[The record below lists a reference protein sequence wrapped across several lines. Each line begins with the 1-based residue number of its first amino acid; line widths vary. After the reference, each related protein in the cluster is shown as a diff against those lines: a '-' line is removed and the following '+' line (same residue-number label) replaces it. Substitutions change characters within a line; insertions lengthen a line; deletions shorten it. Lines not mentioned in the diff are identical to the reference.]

1 MLWIG
6 IGIWSPHHAF
16 STTIVCQIWKDKI
29 IHGSLLGDKCDHHA
43 VVEALN
49 PNNGMI
55 PNGSHIHSKQTKG
68 YWQPSYAEH
77 GDKDPQS
84 CCYHL
89 TCGTGLEKTWSIMDH
104 CWVTTTIMIPST
116 SGWNSKPTWT
126 MVSTPHISKV
136 IHNLLIHMLWMGIW
150 SPHHAVTTTLVGPGL
165 ESQLK
170 SLITT
175 RCKMIPSCSGWGSHP
190 TWNGSHFHFKHIKSY
205 WQPSYMLWMGI
216 WSPHHAV
223 TTTLVGPNLES
234 PTRWQM
240 KPSCSGWGSHPTMEW
255 FPHPLKAYKRGL
267 TYFICCGWGSVAP
280 HHAFTSTL
288 VGPDLECQLKS
299 LMTSGRQMISSC
311 IVWGSK
317 HTWNGSHI
325 HFKYTRGYWQPSCA
339 MDEDMEHPS
348 CCYHHTLVGPDLESQ
363 LKSLITDRWQMIP
376 SCIGKAV
383 IPHGMVPTSSLNI
396 EEIIDILH
404 MLWMGIWS
412 PHHTVTTTL
421 CHRPWYWREIYP
433 DYGASR

>member
-205 WQPSYMLWMGI
+205 WHL
-216 WSPHHAV
+216 H
-223 TTTLVGPNLES
+223 
-234 PTRWQM
+234 
-240 KPSCSGWGSHPTMEW
+240 
-255 FPHPLKAYKRGL
+255 
-267 TYFICCGWGSVAP
+267 ICCGWGYGAP
-280 HHAFTSTL
+280 IMLLPPHLWDPIWKVLPGDKWNHHAVVEAL
-288 VGPDLECQLKS
+288 IPP
-299 LMTSGRQMISSC
+299 
-311 IVWGSK
+311 
-317 HTWNGSHI
+317 WNGSHI
-325 HFKYTRGYWQPSCA
+325 HSK
-339 MDEDMEHPS
+339 
-348 CCYHHTLVGPDLESQ
+348 HTQGGWHTSY
-363 LKSLITDRWQMIP
+363 
-376 SCIGKAV
+376 AV
-383 IPHGMVPTSSLNI
+383 DGGL
-396 EEIIDILH
+396 
-404 MLWMGIWS
+404 
-412 PHHTVTTTL
+412 
-421 CHRPWYWREIYP
+421 
-433 DYGASR
+433 

>member
-1 MLWIG
+1 MEPSATRYHRPC
-6 IGIWSPHHAF
+6 WSRFWQSAESLGHTARLQLQ
-16 STTIVCQIWKDKI
+16 TIP
-29 IHGSLLGDKCDHHA
+29 L
-43 VVEALN
+43 
-49 PNNGMI
+49 
-55 PNGSHIHSKQTKG
+55 
-68 YWQPSYAEH
+68 
-77 GDKDPQS
+77 
-84 CCYHL
+84 
-89 TCGTGLEKTWSIMDH
+89 
-104 CWVTTTIMIPST
+104 
-116 SGWNSKPTWT
+116 
-126 MVSTPHISKV
+126 
-136 IHNLLIHMLWMGIW
+136 
-150 SPHHAVTTTLVGPGL
+150 
-165 ESQLK
+165 
-170 SLITT
+170 
-175 RCKMIPSCSGWGSHP
+175 
-190 TWNGSHFHFKHIKSY
+190 
-205 WQPSYMLWMGI
+205 
-216 WSPHHAV
+216 
-223 TTTLVGPNLES
+223 
-234 PTRWQM
+234 
-240 KPSCSGWGSHPTMEW
+240 CSGWGSHPTMEW

-348 CCYHHTLVGPDLESQ
+348 CCYYHTCGTDLESQ

-433 DYGASR
+433 D